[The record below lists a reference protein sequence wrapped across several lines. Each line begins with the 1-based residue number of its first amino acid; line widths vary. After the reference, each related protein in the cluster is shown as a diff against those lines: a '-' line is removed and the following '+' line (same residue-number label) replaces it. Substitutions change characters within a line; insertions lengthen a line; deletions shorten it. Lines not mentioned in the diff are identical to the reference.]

1 MIPVVLKA
9 RLRIMIMIVIITMIM
24 IILIVKMTIRANY
37 NDTVNE
43 IDAINETIIHQMI
56 LIRN

>member
-9 RLRIMIMIVIITMIM
+9 RLGIMIIVIITMIM
-24 IILIVKMTIRANY
+24 IILIVMMTIRANY
-37 NDTVNE
+37 NDTVNQ
-43 IDAINETIIHQMI
+43 IDAINQTIIHQMI